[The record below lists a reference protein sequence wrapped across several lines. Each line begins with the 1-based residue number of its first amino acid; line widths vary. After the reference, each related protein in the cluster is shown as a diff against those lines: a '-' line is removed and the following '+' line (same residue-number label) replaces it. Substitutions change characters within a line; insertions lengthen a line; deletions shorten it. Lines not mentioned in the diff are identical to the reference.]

1 MGRSCRQR
9 SSSTAHWIVSTPP
22 SHPPASPISARRVG
36 GSRVQIQ
43 SSGYQK
49 KQLTHRRRGGAGE
62 LIRFSHLLT
71 KTSPGARPWLVTI
84 YGVRVGYSNVALTNA
99 VCEVQCN
106 CGSVSSF
113 RDTRTKSLHRETPG
127 GSEETF
133 AVDDHKFGEIGCG
146 TPQLFLS
153 QPCD

>member
-49 KQLTHRRRGGAGE
+49 KELTHRRRGGAGE
-62 LIRFSHLLT
+62 LSCFSHLLT

-84 YGVRVGYSNVALTNA
+84 YGVWVGYSNVALTNA

-113 RDTRTKSLHRETPG
+113 QDARRKSLRREAPD

-133 AVDDHKFGEIGCG
+133 AVDENKFGETRWGI
-146 TPQLFLS
+146 P
-153 QPCD
+153 